1 MAKSYVSRRTGISY
15 RCWPSWVSPNNPDSS
30 CLLRASKMT
39 TPPDEGASI
48 SCVPAAATLTRR
60 RKIGRCEYDE
70 GSSVAGGTGLAST
83 RGGRGRMR
91 VGFRP
96 GPAGS
101 EEESRQQGSADPE
114 RSEAQ
119 GRGQK
124 ATGKEEGRRSGEEG
138 KRPPEGSDRA
148 AEEDKRPRAEGTG
161 PANKPTEE
169 GTKGAEEEGRS
180 PSAGPPGEELD
191 AQLVRERTLRS
202 RVNREEA
209 SCFKRA

>member
-124 ATGKEEGRRSGEEG
+124 ATGEERRRQKARAKEEGRRSGEEG
-138 KRPPEGSDRA
+138 KRPP
-148 AEEDKRPRAEGTG
+148 EGTG